1 MNRLFAFF
9 LMILVLGACSS
20 DRKKQKEIAAIPVN
34 VDVVRF
40 DKVFANATPDDLPR
54 LKEEFSYLF
63 PEQFPDSV
71 WLERMQD
78 TLQIEIEQ
86 EVFKVYDN
94 FSNQE
99 KVIERLFQH
108 IKYYFPEFTPPEI
121 VTLISEVDYRN
132 SVLLFDDK
140 LLVGL
145 DNFLGSEHHF
155 YTGIHTYIAA
165 NLTPEQLVP
174 QIAETYAKQLVRP
187 SSERTLLSGMI
198 YYGKI
203 LYLKELWLSAE
214 KPHIVMAY
222 TEEQLQ
228 WAGANESEIWR
239 YFIEREL
246 LYNTDAR
253 LPGRFLNP
261 APFSKFY
268 LELDNE
274 SPGRLGQY
282 IGWQIVKA
290 YMKNNETTLQ
300 QMLVTPADEIYKNSK
315 FKPRK

>member
-34 VDVVRF
+34 VDVIRF
-40 DKVFANATPDDLPR
+40 DKVFANSTPDDLPR
-54 LKEEFSYLF
+54 LKEEFPYLF

-78 TLQIEIEQ
+78 TLQIELET
-86 EVFKVYDN
+86 EVLKVYDN
-94 FSNQE
+94 FSKQE
-99 KVIERLFQH
+99 EDIEKLFQH
-108 IKYYFPEFTPPEI
+108 LKYYFPEFTEPTI
-121 VTLISEVDYRN
+121 VTVISEVDYRN
-132 SVLLFDDK
+132 KVIATDRM

-155 YTGIHTYIAA
+155 YSGIHTYISK

-174 QIAETYAKQLVRP
+174 QIAEAYATQLVRP
-187 SSERTLLSGMI
+187 SNTRTLLSGMV
-198 YYGKI
+198 YHGKI
-203 LYLKELWLSAE
+203 LYLKELLLSDE
-214 KPHIVMAY
+214 KAHTVMGY
-222 TEEQLQ
+222 TQEELQ
-228 WAGANESEIWR
+228 WAEDNEAEIWR

-246 LYNTDAR
+246 LFSTDAR
-253 LPGRFLNP
+253 LPGRFLIP

-300 QMLVTPADEIYKNSK
+300 QLLTTPADEIYKNSK